1 MVRRLPISLC
11 DLLPITLYE
20 SRDRRL
26 FANLVDL
33 TIDHSSRFLLERD
46 DDALG
51 RSCADPHGSWAPV
64 D

>member
-33 TIDHSSRFLLERD
+33 TIRRGSFWSGTTMRSD
-46 DDALG
+46 G
-51 RSCADPHGSWAPV
+51 VSCADPHGSWAPV